1 MAMARYVT
9 LAIFLAAIGGGCASP
24 VAERPPD
31 VTFAHL
37 PPISLQVRT
46 IEVVSVYQ
54 DATTP
59 PNVETRFASPP
70 SSVMQRWAHDRLRAT
85 GISGIGRFSVMN
97 APVTEEALPKKQGFQ
112 GAFTVEP
119 EYRYTITVDG
129 QLEILD
135 EGGQR
140 VSFASARVTQ
150 SGTLK
155 EGVTADER
163 QAFWA
168 RLTQSAMEAFNAQ
181 MERAIFQ
188 FMKEWTG

>member
-1 MAMARYVT
+1 MAMARYAR
-9 LAIFLAAIGGGCASP
+9 LAIFLAVVGGGCASP

-59 PNVETRFASPP
+59 PNVETRLASPP
-70 SSVMQRWAHDRLRAT
+70 SGVMQRWAHERLRAT
-85 GISGIGRFSVMN
+85 GVSGVGRFSVMS
-97 APVTEEALPKKQGFQ
+97 APVTEEALKKKQGFL
-112 GAFTVEP
+112 GAFSVEP

-135 EGGQR
+135 DGGQR
-140 VSFASARVTQ
+140 LSFAAARVTQ

-155 EGVTADER
+155 EGVTAEER
-163 QAFWA
+163 QVFWA
-168 RLTQSAMEAFNAQ
+168 QLTQSAMDAFNAQ
-181 MERAIFQ
+181 MERAIYQ